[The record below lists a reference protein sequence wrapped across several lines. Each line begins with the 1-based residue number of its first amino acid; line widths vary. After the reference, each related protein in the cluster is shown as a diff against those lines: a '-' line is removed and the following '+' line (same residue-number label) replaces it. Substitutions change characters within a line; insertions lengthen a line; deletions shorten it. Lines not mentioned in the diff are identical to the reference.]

1 MKYELFVTLY
11 NEALEYS
18 DVELYIAERGWQEW
32 MEDLEN
38 VGDVLKGIYDLA
50 NSKLVDNR
58 QSIAPSRAEFSRMY
72 DIPLRTLEN
81 WDSGKTESPLYVK
94 MLIDYSIYMS
104 GQHD

>member
-1 MKYELFVTLY
+1 
-11 NEALEYS
+11 
-18 DVELYIAERGWQEW
+18 RGWQEW